1 MSERVYAWLLRLYP
15 RAFRERYAQEMMRTF
30 RDRLRHEPTVRLW
43 IDVLKDAVVSIPHR
57 HWVQDPHPIFPPS
70 SAPLRAAYAV
80 VAQSML
86 VGGALAGMMVPVAA
100 VMAFE
105 LPGPWRAAGLV
116 PVCLALYLT
125 PWSLRRARRAS
136 HIVKSYQADTTPDSV
151 TISAAGLA
159 PLTLQRSEIVGLHL
173 FEHVGLRIQAADPAR
188 DLWVPTR
195 TSTFAAVSEHVSGW
209 APMTVT
215 PFLHHAADNLRLAI
229 VTVLAVVIPVK
240 FGAGFVAGATIIPI
254 IATLRRRD
262 VPVLRKLLAFAP
274 VLVLVVRWLW

>member
-1 MSERVYAWLLRLYP
+1 
-15 RAFRERYAQEMMRTF
+15 MMRTF

-57 HWVQDPHPIFPPS
+57 YWVQDPHSIFPPS

-86 VGGALAGMMVPVAA
+86 VGGFLAGMMVALAV

-136 HIVKSYQADTTPDSV
+136 QIVKSYQADTTPESV
-151 TISAAGLA
+151 TISGAGLA
-159 PLTLQRSEIVGLHL
+159 PLTLQRGEIVGLHL
-173 FEHVGLRIQAADPAR
+173 FENVGLRIQAADPAR
-188 DLWVPTR
+188 DLWVPAR
-195 TSTFAAVSEHVSGW
+195 TTTFAAVSERVSGW
-209 APMTVT
+209 APTTVT
-215 PFLHHAADNLRLAI
+215 PFLHHAADNLRWVAI
-229 VTVLAVVIPVK
+229 MTVLAVVIPVK
-240 FGAGFVAGATIIPI
+240 IGAGFVVGASVIPI

-262 VPVLRKLLAFAP
+262 VPVLRKLPTFAP